1 MYIKIKNI
9 ILFLL
14 VICSGC
20 SVSKN
25 YAPGK
30 KFSREQLQEDYSLLR
45 NILEKKHPSLYWY
58 TAKDSMNIYFD
69 QGYQNITDS
78 MTELQFGW
86 QIIAPLTNKIHCGH
100 TSFSMSSHWAR
111 FIKDKRMPSFPLHL
125 RVCADTMVVVA
136 NLNKRDSVIKKGTII
151 TAVNGIRNHELLHR
165 MFGFMVQDGFAD
177 NVNYLRL
184 SLNFPYFHRNIFGLY
199 KTYSIQYVDS
209 TGKERKAFIP
219 FYDPAADTL
228 EKDKKFRGGSQKK
241 ISRQQKLQ
249 RIRSLKMDTIND
261 LAIIKL
267 NSFSKGH
274 LQNFFRRS
282 FKKIRRNN
290 TANLVIDIRNNGGGY
305 INNFVSLTRYIRNT
319 PFRVA
324 DTAAAVEK
332 SFRPFSKYIKAEFFD
347 RPGLFF
353 LTRKRKDNR
362 YHFGFWEK
370 RIIKPEKKNQFN
382 GNVYVIT
389 NGLTFSA
396 SSLFCNA
403 VKGQSN
409 VTLVGEETGG
419 GWHGNSGIM
428 IPDIILPETKLK
440 VRLPFFRLVQYDH
453 VPKNGTGVIPD
464 ILVKPTVQDVRSNV
478 DRKMEV
484 VKEMILLKDK
494 EPNNLTVTP

>member
-1 MYIKIKNI
+1 
-9 ILFLL
+9 
-14 VICSGC
+14 
-20 SVSKN
+20 
-25 YAPGK
+25 
-30 KFSREQLQEDYSLLR
+30 
-45 NILEKKHPSLYWY
+45 
-58 TAKDSMNIYFD
+58 
-69 QGYQNITDS
+69 
-78 MTELQFGW
+78 
-86 QIIAPLTNKIHCGH
+86 
-100 TSFSMSSHWAR
+100 
-111 FIKDKRMPSFPLHL
+111 
-125 RVCADTMVVVA
+125 
-136 NLNKRDSVIKKGTII
+136 
-151 TAVNGIRNHELLHR
+151 
-165 MFGFMVQDGFAD
+165 
-177 NVNYLRL
+177 
-184 SLNFPYFHRNIFGLY
+184 LY
-199 KTYSIQYVDS
+199 KTYSIQYIDS
-209 TGKERKAFIP
+209 TGKERKVFIP
-219 FYDPAADTL
+219 FYNPAADTL
-228 EKDKKFRGGSQKK
+228 EKDKKLPGASRKK

-249 RIRSLKMDTIND
+249 RIRSLEMDTIND

-282 FKKIRRNN
+282 FKKIRQNS

-305 INNFVSLTRYIRNT
+305 INNFVSLTRYIRNS

-332 SFRPFSKYIKAEFFD
+332 NFKPFSKHIKAEFFD

-403 VKGQSN
+403 VKGQRN
-409 VTLVGEETGG
+409 VALVGEETGG

-453 VPKNGTGVIPD
+453 VSKNGTGVIPD
-464 ILVKPTVQDVRSNV
+464 VLVNPTVKDVRSNV

-484 VKEMILLKDK
+484 VKEMILLKNK
-494 EPNNLTVTP
+494 ETNNLTVAP